1 MLTNSMGLMECVGS
15 FNDCRDV
22 IANVE
27 ATKPDVVRMDIDMPF
42 VNGIEGVRLIR
53 TKFPDLQVL
62 MQTVVGAVSVAI
74 KEGLV
79 DQKQPFEWDPAV
91 ASFLKCGNVPS
102 FVTFRNQRIGS
113 LGNRSE
119 IQELAILGR
128 LGSLLGN
135 GGKFAA
141 CPTACVFHSWRG

>member
-1 MLTNSMGLMECVGS
+1 LDENPQRREGLLMLINSMELMECVGS

-27 ATKPDVVRMDIDMPF
+27 ATKPDVARMEIDMPF
-42 VNGIEGVRLIR
+42 VNVIEGVRLIR

-79 DQKQPFEWDPAV
+79 DQK
-91 ASFLKCGNVPS
+91 
-102 FVTFRNQRIGS
+102 
-113 LGNRSE
+113 
-119 IQELAILGR
+119 
-128 LGSLLGN
+128 
-135 GGKFAA
+135 
-141 CPTACVFHSWRG
+141 